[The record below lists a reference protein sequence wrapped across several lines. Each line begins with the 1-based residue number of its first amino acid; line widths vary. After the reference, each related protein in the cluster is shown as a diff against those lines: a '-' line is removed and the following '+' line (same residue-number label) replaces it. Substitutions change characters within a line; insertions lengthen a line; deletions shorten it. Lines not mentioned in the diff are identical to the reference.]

1 MGLLDDLKDE
11 SNFPRPARAWCSV
24 CTLVQELPK
33 AESALLQERF
43 ENKNIT
49 HIALASV
56 LKANGYD
63 ISESVIGRHR
73 RKVCSGGVKR

>member
-11 SNFPRPARAWCSV
+11 ANFPRPVRAWCSV
-24 CTLVQELPK
+24 CSLLLDLPE
-33 AESALLQERF
+33 AESKLLQERF

-63 ISESVIGRHR
+63 ISDSVIGRHR
-73 RKVCSGGVKR
+73 RKVCAGGSKR